1 MGFQHVLL
9 SLNFGCFG
17 GLPPLETRYYQQFIF
32 TYGPIFSQLLDL
44 STYIDLSIPNFKI
57 KQSNKQTNNLY
68 KQEGFIQSNYKQEKT
83 RNIFFVF
90 LIEKKKKTTLLLLTV
105 SDAAIIRI

>member
-83 RNIFFVF
+83 RKIKNYFCFFNRQE
-90 LIEKKKKTTLLLLTV
+90 EKNYFIT
-105 SDAAIIRI
+105 INCI